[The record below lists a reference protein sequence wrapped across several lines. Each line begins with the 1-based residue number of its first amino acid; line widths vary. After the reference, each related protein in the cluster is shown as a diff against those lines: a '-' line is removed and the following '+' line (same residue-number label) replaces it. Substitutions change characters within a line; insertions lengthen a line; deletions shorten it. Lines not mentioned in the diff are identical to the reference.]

1 MAKFSEHIRNAGE
14 HVKSAYGA
22 GKEHINQHRR
32 DYEGVHGNL
41 PSAKE
46 YVTSDAGRAT
56 ARMAGGVAINKFLE
70 RGMRSGRS
78 GLLKTALFAFAHTA
92 FQGTMSRLK
101 NDQRIFENIAKVKRG
116 DPEIAHMSH
125 THLREVWHHAN
136 KYGGSH
142 ADHIRQATKGEL
154 DRRQAQKNREHV
166 EGHVARHTAIQEALS
181 KNRAELKAIEEA
193 RKEKDRQDR
202 IAAKAKIHEVADK
215 RREEAH
221 KKKIQRLREVHSVV
235 QASQAQRAAAKI
247 AAQERLNQA
256 KQEGEKSKTKETQAR
271 QKTIRQ
277 TLKERGKL
285 QILKM
290 NASGSAVV
298 KTKAGGTR
306 TASKEEVQASRKSKP
321 SKSGA
326 GSVKVVAHSRGRRRG

>member
-56 ARMAGGVAINKFLE
+56 ARMAGGVAISKFLE

-116 DPEIAHMSH
+116 DPEIAQMSH
-125 THLREVWHHAN
+125 THLREVWDHAQ
-136 KYGGSH
+136 KYGGPH
-142 ADHIRQATKGEL
+142 ADHIRETTRGEL
-154 DRRQAQKNREHV
+154 HRRQVQKVDEHV
-166 EGHVARHTAIQEALS
+166 RGLKIKHDKLMDHTAQT
-181 KNRAELKAIEEA
+181 RAQDYAARDKLK
-193 RKEKDRQDR
+193 
-202 IAAKAKIHEVADK
+202 
-215 RREEAH
+215 EEAH
-221 KKKIQRLREVHSVV
+221 KKKIQRLREVHSVA